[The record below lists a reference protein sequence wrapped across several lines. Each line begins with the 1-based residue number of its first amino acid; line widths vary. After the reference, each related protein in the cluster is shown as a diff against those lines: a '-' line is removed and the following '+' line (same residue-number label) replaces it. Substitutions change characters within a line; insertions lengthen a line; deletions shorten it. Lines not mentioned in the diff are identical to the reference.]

1 MVRTAGMLDAERLAV
16 RAGVVGPL
24 VGFAATLSATALSPT
39 FRWTGNALSDLG
51 AADAANPWLF
61 NYGLVASALLTL
73 PFAWALW
80 NAAEHPL
87 QRLGTATFVAN
98 TVGLG
103 LVGVF
108 PIGND
113 LHGPVAIAYFAF
125 LTFTLW
131 IHGSGSALVGLA
143 RRGLAAIWLGIG
155 HVLFWVVWIAAGFG
169 GIAVPEIAGSLAIY
183 AWILLAIRSMPFG
196 DVWPSG

>member
-1 MVRTAGMLDAERLAV
+1 MLDVERLAV

-51 AADAANPWLF
+51 AATATNPWLF
-61 NYGLVASALLTL
+61 NYGLIASALLTL
-73 PFAWALW
+73 PFAWVVW
-80 NAAEHPL
+80 VDAANSL
-87 QRLGTATFVAN
+87 QRLGALAFAAC

-108 PIGND
+108 PIGSG
-113 LHGPVAIAYFAF
+113 LHGPVAIAYFTF

-131 IHGSGSALVGLA
+131 IHGSGSVLAGLA

-155 HVLFWVVWIAAGFG
+155 HVLFWVVWVAAGFG
-169 GIAVPEIAGSLAIY
+169 GIAVPEFVGSLSIY
-183 AWILLAIRSMPFG
+183 AWILLVIRRTPYEG
-196 DVWPSG
+196 IWTA